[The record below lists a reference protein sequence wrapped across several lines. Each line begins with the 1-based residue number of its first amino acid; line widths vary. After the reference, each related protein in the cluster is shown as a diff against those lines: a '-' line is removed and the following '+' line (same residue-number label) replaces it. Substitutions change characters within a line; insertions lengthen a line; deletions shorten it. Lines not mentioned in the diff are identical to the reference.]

1 MDVNMYHF
9 FRKKLFSIFLLL
21 LVIAVFYPSPAYA
34 LNIAARIG
42 DQYTEVQGG
51 DRLYFEV
58 DIKYPENPRRK
69 DLRIEYQII
78 EPASPAGGNGEII
91 ASEKV
96 LRAVETQ
103 ASFLDYIVVPKSAKG
118 GIHDLNVIITDY
130 ENLHEE
136 VSATFKILK
145 GIDQVTTYFFIMLGA
160 ILLVAVLVIIQ
171 ILSGRRKGGI

>member
-1 MDVNMYHF
+1 MTTSNISKLYNMHF
-9 FRKKLFSIFLLL
+9 LRVCIFVYVILSLFLL
-21 LVIAVFYPSPAYA
+21 PSSVHA
-34 LNIAARIG
+34 LNIATRIG

-78 EPASPAGGNGEII
+78 EDGQMI
-91 ASEKV
+91 ASQKV

-118 GIHDLNVIITDY
+118 GILDLNVIITDY

-145 GIDQVTTYFFIMLGA
+145 GVDQVTTYFFIMISA

-171 ILSGRRKGGI
+171 ILSGRRKGEI

>member
-1 MDVNMYHF
+1 MYHF
-9 FRKKLFSIFLLL
+9 FRKKLFSIFLLPL
-21 LVIAVFYPSPAYA
+21 IMAVFYPPPAYA

-78 EPASPAGGNGEII
+78 EDGQMI
-91 ASEKV
+91 ASQKV

-130 ENLHEE
+130 DNLHEE

-171 ILSGRRKGGI
+171 ILLGRRRGGI

>member
-1 MDVNMYHF
+1 MIYTLKKISLPIFVIGVFFFAPYDVH
-9 FRKKLFSIFLLL
+9 
-21 LVIAVFYPSPAYA
+21 A
-34 LNIAARIG
+34 LNIAARVS
-42 DQYTEVQGG
+42 DQSTEVSGG

-58 DIKYPENPRRK
+58 EIKYPENPRRK

-78 EPASPAGGNGEII
+78 EDGGII

-130 ENLHEE
+130 EDLHEE
-136 VSATFKILK
+136 VSATFKVLK
-145 GIDQVTTYFFIMLGA
+145 GIDEVTTYFFIILGA
-160 ILLVAVLVIIQ
+160 VLLVAVLVIIQ
-171 ILSGRRKGGI
+171 ILSGRRKRNM